1 MPGICLKPIILESLV
16 SETQT
21 SVIFYIFTGD
31 SNPMVLKLSCT
42 LESLMEIKQY
52 RCWVPYSEILIYMVE
67 VAIWTLGGLK
77 SSQVVLIA
85 A

>member
-52 RCWVPYSEILIYMVE
+52 
-67 VAIWTLGGLK
+67 
-77 SSQVVLIA
+77 
-85 A
+85 